1 MNINNDWF
9 SLEKLN
15 LKKMN
20 WKNVLLF
27 SKKIKNDGTKMK
39 EMEIHHLKLTNRLL
53 ESEISKERA
62 QNLLLRKHISFP
74 FTPTLLTKNLIFNL

>member
-9 SLEKLN
+9 SLEKTEPKENELEKRVVVLEEK
-15 LKKMN
+15 LKMMEQ
-20 WKNVLLF
+20 
-27 SKKIKNDGTKMK
+27 KMK

-62 QNLLLRKHISFP
+62 QNLLLRKHMSFP
-74 FTPTLLTKNLIFNL
+74 FTPTLLTKKFNF